1 MNKLI
6 YGYIGKC
13 KELNFCKIVVKVKIK
28 NMEVVK
34 NDKRWVFRNSSSI
47 SS

>member
-13 KELNFCKIVVKVKIK
+13 KELNFCKIVVKGKIK
-28 NMEVVK
+28 NYGGCK
-34 NDKRWVFRNSSSI
+34 NDKR
-47 SS
+47 